1 MDNLEME
8 KDTTPAGEGSVP
20 VQPPVV
26 PPAPAPMPTAVP
38 VEPTL
43 VTPPMPQQP
52 PVVTPIAPIEPI
64 VPASRPEESVMTAE
78 TPIEP
83 VMRPIDLS
91 MHEEVAPQGGMPMDE
106 GKKKM
111 IILAVVIVAGLAA
124 GAIGF
129 LVWRSMTAPV
139 EEVSVIDQD
148 IQSVTI
154 PVTQPV
160 AVPVIEADDITVIEQ
175 ELNAFNDAALDKEA
189 QDALN
194 AVNAAL

>member
-1 MDNLEME
+1 ME
-8 KDTTPAGEGSVP
+8 KNVAPTGESPASA
-20 VQPPVV
+20 QPPVAT
-26 PPAPAPMPTAVP
+26 PAPAPMPTAAP
-38 VEPTL
+38 VEVPAP
-43 VTPPMPQQP
+43 VTSSMPQQP
-52 PVVTPIAPIEPI
+52 AVMPSPAPVE
-64 VPASRPEESVMTAE
+64 VPVARPEERNMSVE

-91 MHEEVAPQGGMPMDE
+91 MHEGAVAQGSAPTDE

-129 LVWRSMTAPV
+129 FVWRSMNAPV
-139 EEVSVIDQD
+139 EETPIVDQD
-148 IQSVTI
+148 MQGVTI

-160 AVPVIEADDITVIEQ
+160 AVPALEADDISVIEQ
-175 ELNAFNDAALDKEA
+175 ELNALNDAALDKEA

-194 AVNAAL
+194 AVNTAL